1 MIQRFSDP
9 PSILDAVAFATC
21 NIVLLCLIPA
31 DRRTCLM
38 MATVGL
44 AFQAWKIGM
53 LPLAAIIVTG
63 IMKLGYIARRSRG
76 MAGQP

>member
-1 MIQRFSDP
+1 MIQWFSDP
-9 PSILDAVAFATC
+9 PSILDAIAFATC

-44 AFQAWKIGM
+44 AFQAWKIGI
-53 LPLAAIIVTG
+53 LPLAAIIGTG
-63 IMKLGYIARRSRG
+63 TMKLGHTAMRSRR